1 MEVTEAMA
9 SGSISGVIA
18 GYISSGGAALLSDWR
33 QGVIADRQEG
43 RGVSGSSGGSSET
56 PSK

>member
-1 MEVTEAMA
+1 MA